1 VLRARIGQGAGF
13 ERAKVEYTARARSAH
28 VASCCLSC
36 RSIAHPDTY
45 RSVLPAQREGV
56 VITLLRPPPGG
67 VAPAAGD
74 APQGAV
80 HSGAASLAS
89 FGARAALTGGLAG
102 LAYII
107 TGV

>member
-1 VLRARIGQGAGF
+1 
-13 ERAKVEYTARARSAH
+13 
-28 VASCCLSC
+28 
-36 RSIAHPDTY
+36 
-45 RSVLPAQREGV
+45 V

-74 APQGAV
+74 APQNAV

-89 FGARAALTGGLAG
+89 FGARAALAGGMAG